1 VVTAAVSLAPLTGQ
15 ARCSP
20 LIRQDKHNPVC
31 LSDHSHLDPTLK
43 MEFCLS
49 CKSLNVCL
57 TSFLSC
63 AGTNDATLLHDN
75 PIRRLGRLNE
85 IRNRY
90 KTCLLCR
97 LLYAVFRSGMI
108 PTTAKIAAL
117 DSIGVFAKWYS
128 PMGPDKA
135 SRLKS
140 PSLCIL
146 VWAEGPGLQAGA
158 CKVTLR
164 AVSTALPD
172 QPYFGRIAKA
182 SLLDFGEIKGWL
194 RHCETKHGA
203 CNSRC
208 QPAKPTEHFYVLDVQ
223 HRCIVKMMEACRYLA
238 LSYVW
243 GGATQFLLTED
254 NLEKLNKTGS
264 LSPELLGVT
273 VQDALEVT
281 RNIGE
286 RYLWVD
292 TLCVIQDSKLVRQQT
307 LQDMD
312 KIYAQ
317 SLLTIIAGS
326 CSTAHD
332 HLPGVTQGR
341 VWTPWYAKVS
351 PALSISAHFDFEDL
365 LEHTAYNQRAW
376 T

>member
-1 VVTAAVSLAPLTGQ
+1 
-15 ARCSP
+15 
-20 LIRQDKHNPVC
+20 
-31 LSDHSHLDPTLK
+31 
-43 MEFCLS
+43 
-49 CKSLNVCL
+49 
-57 TSFLSC
+57 
-63 AGTNDATLLHDN
+63 
-75 PIRRLGRLNE
+75 
-85 IRNRY
+85 
-90 KTCLLCR
+90 
-97 LLYAVFRSGMI
+97 
-108 PTTAKIAAL
+108 
-117 DSIGVFAKWYS
+117 
-128 PMGPDKA
+128 
-135 SRLKS
+135 
-140 PSLCIL
+140 
-146 VWAEGPGLQAGA
+146 
-158 CKVTLR
+158 
-164 AVSTALPD
+164 
-172 QPYFGRIAKA
+172 
-182 SLLDFGEIKGWL
+182 
-194 RHCETKHGA
+194 
-203 CNSRC
+203 
-208 QPAKPTEHFYVLDVQ
+208 
-223 HRCIVKMMEACRYLA
+223 MMEACRYLA